1 MRDTLLAVIN
11 REGPARTRE
20 PLGALPTA
28 ATSRG
33 EDDGGTFPDPARI
46 TAFQPVYTPF
56 QLVYARFQA
65 GFSGC

>member
-11 REGPARTRE
+11 RWGSTQTRE
-20 PLGALPTA
+20 PLGTLPTA

-33 EDDGGTFPDPARI
+33 EDDGSTFRDPVRI
-46 TAFQPVYTPF
+46 TAFQPVHTLF
-56 QLVYARFQA
+56 QLVYALLQA